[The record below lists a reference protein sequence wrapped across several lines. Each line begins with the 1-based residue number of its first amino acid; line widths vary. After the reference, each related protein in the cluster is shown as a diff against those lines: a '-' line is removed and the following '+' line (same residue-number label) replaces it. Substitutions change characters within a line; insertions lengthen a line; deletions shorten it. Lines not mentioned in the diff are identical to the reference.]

1 MDRPPLLADSPTAL
15 DALSRVE
22 VLYTDLDGTLFARG
36 GSVVA
41 DAAGTPSTTTVEAIV
56 ALNLAGLTVVP
67 VSGRTRLQLTE
78 VVRLLGWTDFVAEVG
93 SVLVRGAGPGR
104 RVVYNTAEW
113 PADLVGND
121 ATPYELI
128 RDSGALAALQSA
140 FPGRLEYHTPWH
152 HNREVSH
159 LLRGCIDV
167 AEAQKVL
174 DTIELPLSL
183 LDNGRVHPPTH
194 GLACLELVHSYHL
207 VPKGVSKTQAIALDL
222 AQRGLSADA
231 AAAIGDSVT
240 DLAMAD
246 GVALM
251 ALVDNAFE
259 SASVAQALAENHDHR
274 VVRLAGARGDGWSQ
288 FAHAWLSARGGS

>member
-1 MDRPPLLADSPTAL
+1 MDRPPLLAENSAAI

-22 VLYTDLDGTLFARG
+22 VLYTDLDGTLLARG

-41 DAAGTPSTTTVEAIV
+41 DADGAPSTEIIESIV
-56 ALNLAGLTVVP
+56 ALNRAGLTVVP

-78 VVRLLGWTDFVAEVG
+78 VVRLLGWTDFIGEVG

-104 RVVYNTAEW
+104 RVIYNTAEW
-113 PADLVGND
+113 PAHLLGGD
-121 ATPYELI
+121 ATPYERI

-140 FPGRLEYHTPWH
+140 FPGRIEYHTPWH
-152 HNREVSH
+152 RDREASH
-159 LLRGCIDV
+159 LLRGCLDV
-167 AEAQKVL
+167 AEAQNVL
-174 DTIELPLSL
+174 DELNLPVSL

-194 GLACLELVHSYHL
+194 GLACLDLVHAYHL
-207 VPKGVSKTQAIALDL
+207 VPRGVSKTAAIALDL
-222 AQRGLSADA
+222 AERGLSASQ

-246 GVALM
+246 AVAIM

-259 SASVAQALAENHDHR
+259 SDSVVAALAEKPDDR
-274 VVRLAGARGDGWSQ
+274 VVRLAGKRGDGWSQ
-288 FAHAWLSARGGS
+288 FARAWIAARS